1 MNVGNWRQ
9 TLTIILQKKKLLQL
23 KNNEEQQAKGL
34 TAINSTYKLGMNYVR
49 Y

>member
-1 MNVGNWRQ
+1 M
-9 TLTIILQKKKLLQL
+9 LQL

>member
-1 MNVGNWRQ
+1 MGNWRQ
-9 TLTIILQKKKLLQL
+9 TLTIILQKKMLQL

>member
-9 TLTIILQKKKLLQL
+9 TLTIILQKKLLQL
-23 KNNEEQQAKGL
+23 KNNEEQQAKGR